1 MAARDG
7 DEMSNDE
14 ALRRVEHGG
23 TIIIMDVP
31 PGTEF
36 GIDCT
41 LFTVG
46 EKFRGVKMV
55 PPGLHLVLL
64 GAAGNDVTRVAEF
77 VRVAPADVHVRR
89 WDPHTETFARGT
101 GHDPEQTARL
111 QMGARRHDFDAAT
124 GAYPARS
131 SEVWRRLTSHVTE
144 DVLARCGV
152 PLGTRVAPGDPDQ
165 PLEACVRG
173 GPEAAAAARARAA
186 TGKTATAGGGASG
199 TNDDVPVAPSFGDA
213 ASRAPAGAS
222 PAEITALG
230 HDPEARL
237 RRAVDASRG
246 GDWADLLG
254 SNQTAFVLFLLLGSE
269 PALAHWK
276 ATTALMC
283 DAAVSCAAAHARL
296 YEAFTASF
304 AAQLDRAAET
314 LFEDEDLSEFSGDE
328 KEKDAW
334 RGGHNFLRAALVAL
348 TGGLREA
355 LDGQTARGG
364 EQHEVPAVVETRRR
378 GRLLE
383 KWALAKFG
391 VDVAA
396 ERADAK
402 RAAEEKKNKNKSAFP
417 FDPADEYAPAVA
429 ELSEGTYARMDDAG
443 DDADAPATDATS
455 ERGAAARMGWMVQ

>member
-124 GAYPARS
+124 GAYPACS

-152 PLGTRVAPGDPDQ
+152 PLG
-165 PLEACVRG
+165 
-173 GPEAAAAARARAA
+173 ARAA
-186 TGKTATAGGGASG
+186 TEKTATAGGGASG

-314 LFEDEDLSEFSGDE
+314 LFEDEDLSAFPSEKKSAAASDASG
-328 KEKDAW
+328 
-334 RGGHNFLRAALVAL
+334 GGQNFLRAALVAL

-355 LDGQTARGG
+355 LDAFVENDTDGVSKAVCETA
-364 EQHEVPAVVETRRR
+364 RR

-396 ERADAK
+396 EREDAWK
-402 RAAEEKKNKNKSAFP
+402 KTKNKNFP
-417 FDPADEYAPAVA
+417 FDDADEDAPVVV
-429 ELSEGTYARMDDAG
+429 ELSEGTYARMDISSVSEE
-443 DDADAPATDATS
+443 ADVFVTAESGEP
-455 ERGAAARMGWMVQ
+455 GARMGWMVQ

>member
-1 MAARDG
+1 MMSNDAMMSNDD

-14 ALRRVEHGG
+14 ALRRVQHGG

-36 GIDCT
+36 GIDCV

-89 WDPHTETFARGT
+89 WDPHTETFAPGT

-173 GPEAAAAARARAA
+173 GPEAAAAARRGAA
-186 TGKTATAGGGASG
+186 TTAATNAATTSTSAS
-199 TNDDVPVAPSFGDA
+199 DVPVAPSFGDA

-246 GDWADLLG
+246 GDWAHLLG

-283 DAAVSCAAAHARL
+283 DAAVSCAAAHAQL

-314 LFEDEDLSEFSGDE
+314 LFEDEDLSEFSEFSGDVAR
-328 KEKDAW
+328 K
-334 RGGHNFLRAALVAL
+334 RGHNFLRAALVAL

-355 LDGQTARGG
+355 LDGQS
-364 EQHEVPAVVETRRR
+364 EQHEEPAVVETRRR

-396 ERADAK
+396 ERADAV
-402 RAAEEKKNKNKSAFP
+402 KKQNETALSRLTRRTS
-417 FDPADEYAPAVA
+417 APAVA

-443 DDADAPATDATS
+443 RTPMRPRPT
-455 ERGAAARMGWMVQ
+455 RGRARCRRMGWMVQ

>member
-1 MAARDG
+1 MTSNDAMMSNDD

-14 ALRRVEHGG
+14 ALRRVQHGG

-89 WDPHTETFARGT
+89 WDPHTETFAPGT

-111 QMGARRHDFDAAT
+111 QMARGDT
-124 GAYPARS
+124 TSTPPPARTPR
-131 SEVWRRLTSHVTE
+131 VRR
-144 DVLARCGV
+144 RCGADLRRTSRRTCWRGV
-152 PLGTRVAPGDPDQ
+152 ACRSGRVSRPGTRTSPSRR
-165 PLEACVRG
+165 AC
-173 GPEAAAAARARAA
+173 AAGRKPRRRRARAA
-186 TGKTATAGGGASG
+186 ATNAATNAATTSTSAS
-199 TNDDVPVAPSFGDA
+199 DVPVAPSFGDA

-246 GDWADLLG
+246 GDWAHLLG

-283 DAAVSCAAAHARL
+283 DAAVSCAAAHAQL

-314 LFEDEDLSEFSGDE
+314 LFEDEDLSEFSEFSGDVAR
-328 KEKDAW
+328 K
-334 RGGHNFLRAALVAL
+334 GGHNFLRAALVAL

-355 LDGQTARGG
+355 LDGHEQNRGARGTRG
-364 EQHEVPAVVETRRR
+364 RRDAAPRAAVREVGAREVRR
-378 GRLLE
+378 GRR
-383 KWALAKFG
+383 G
-391 VDVAA
+391 
-396 ERADAK
+396 
-402 RAAEEKKNKNKSAFP
+402 
-417 FDPADEYAPAVA
+417 
-429 ELSEGTYARMDDAG
+429 GARG
-443 DDADAPATDATS
+443 
-455 ERGAAARMGWMVQ
+455 RG